1 VLVDAAALLG
11 QGVRVRIVGDG
22 PLRGELVARI
32 EASGAPVELLGSLPP
47 AQVRQALEEADVLA
61 MPCVVARD
69 GDRDSMPVV
78 VKEAMAM
85 QLLVVASDEVG
96 LPECVLAPWGFLAAP
111 GNPRALAQ
119 ALRRALALGPQE
131 RSRAG
136 DQARAWVKRHADVDS
151 QTARMSAVIDRT
163 DESTRDLRWSPHNA
177 VKRGRREN

>member
-1 VLVDAAALLG
+1 
-11 QGVRVRIVGDG
+11 
-22 PLRGELVARI
+22 
-32 EASGAPVELLGSLPP
+32 
-47 AQVRQALEEADVLA
+47 
-61 MPCVVARD
+61 
-69 GDRDSMPVV
+69 
-78 VKEAMAM
+78 M